1 MDRTKI
7 INKVIKEILSEAPGD
22 DLPKVDKSGK
32 SKVGDV
38 KISNG
43 IKSTITNID
52 KETGAIKWD
61 IAYLPNFDKL
71 FDDVTDLV
79 GTAKGVYTKAKGD
92 DVLRVIYDEARVL
105 RNKIR
110 THIRNEYPE
119 EYRRITMNEGELEE
133 MSTTG
138 GGAGSATFTPGT
150 GMQYATP
157 YAFKRVKKKKEE
169 VKENL
174 KDYIKISEPSFRKD
188 KNNPNFL
195 SGYIKYDTG
204 GGSSMALGKE
214 TMSGQIRRL
223 SSAEAVRQMDNIAK
237 KLNDSFDIEDIEVT
251 DLENGVVE
259 LFAVSDDFIDM
270 DPRSELSM
278 ALLEENENF
287 EMGDRVKLT
296 PDYEETPGEVFTITQ
311 TSGNRYFIADEDG
324 RGWYTYGD
332 QLVIADYELDE
343 GIGASLGPGPK
354 ASADGVKDNS
364 YVKEFGY
371 KLVPKKIK
379 GSGLEVK
386 QLFEAEGAGEFQE
399 KRIQAFDR
407 IEQELNDIYKMLSNA
422 KNETNEYYNDN
433 PSSYSVLKPTDLVLD
448 YIKDIKDLLKG
459 E

>member
-7 INKVIKEILSEAPGD
+7 INQVIKEILSEAPGD
-22 DLPKVDKSGK
+22 DLPKVDKTGK
-32 SKVGDV
+32 AKIGDV

-278 ALLEENENF
+278 ALLDEN
-287 EMGDRVKLT
+287 
-296 PDYEETPGEVFTITQ
+296 
-311 TSGNRYFIADEDG
+311 
-324 RGWYTYGD
+324 
-332 QLVIADYELDE
+332 
-343 GIGASLGPGPK
+343 IGATLGPGPK
-354 ASADGVKDNS
+354 ASADGVKNNS

-379 GSGLEVK
+379 GSGLIVK
-386 QLFEAEGAGEFQE
+386 QLFEAAESTDDFQGGRL
-399 KRIQAFDR
+399 KAFDR
-407 IEQELNDIYKMLSNA
+407 IEQEINDIYKMLSNA
-422 KNETNEYYNDN
+422 KNETAEYYKEN
-433 PSSYSVLKPTDLVLD
+433 PGSYSVVKPTDLVLD

>member
-7 INKVIKEILSEAPGD
+7 INQVIKEILSEAPGD

-259 LFAVSDDFIDM
+259 LFAVSDDFI
-270 DPRSELSM
+270 
-278 ALLEENENF
+278 N
-287 EMGDRVKLT
+287 GVK
-296 PDYEETPGEVFTITQ
+296 
-311 TSGNRYFIADEDG
+311 
-324 RGWYTYGD
+324 
-332 QLVIADYELDE
+332 E
-343 GIGASLGPGPK
+343 GVGATLGPGPK
-354 ASADGVKDNS
+354 ASEDGVKDNA
-364 YVKEFGY
+364 YVKQFKY
-371 KLVPKKIK
+371 KLVPKKNGTYVQK
-379 GSGLEVK
+379 GSGLEVNK
-386 QLFEAEGAGEFQE
+386 LF
-399 KRIQAFDR
+399 
-407 IEQELNDIYKMLSNA
+407 
-422 KNETNEYYNDN
+422 
-433 PSSYSVLKPTDLVLD
+433 
-448 YIKDIKDLLKG
+448 
-459 E
+459 

>member
-7 INKVIKEILSEAPGD
+7 INQVIKEILSEAPGD
-22 DLPKVDKSGK
+22 DLPKVDKTGK
-32 SKVGDV
+32 AKIGDV

-71 FDDVTDLV
+71 FDGVTDLV

-278 ALLEENENF
+278 ALLDEN
-287 EMGDRVKLT
+287 
-296 PDYEETPGEVFTITQ
+296 
-311 TSGNRYFIADEDG
+311 
-324 RGWYTYGD
+324 
-332 QLVIADYELDE
+332 
-343 GIGASLGPGPK
+343 IGATLGPGPK
-354 ASADGVKDNS
+354 ASADGVKNNS

-379 GSGLEVK
+379 GSGLIVK
-386 QLFEAEGAGEFQE
+386 QLFEAAESTDDFQGGRL
-399 KRIQAFDR
+399 KAFDR
-407 IEQELNDIYKMLSNA
+407 IEQEINDIYKMLSNA
-422 KNETNEYYNDN
+422 KNETAEYYKEN
-433 PSSYSVLKPTDLVLD
+433 PGSYSVVKPTDLVLD

>member
-7 INKVIKEILSEAPGD
+7 INQVIKEILSEAPGD

-32 SKVGDV
+32 AKIGDV

-278 ALLEENENF
+278 ALLDEN
-287 EMGDRVKLT
+287 
-296 PDYEETPGEVFTITQ
+296 
-311 TSGNRYFIADEDG
+311 
-324 RGWYTYGD
+324 
-332 QLVIADYELDE
+332 
-343 GIGASLGPGPK
+343 IGATLGPGPK
-354 ASADGVKDNS
+354 ASADGVKNNS

-379 GSGLEVK
+379 GSGLIVK
-386 QLFEAEGAGEFQE
+386 QLFEAAESTDDFQGGRL
-399 KRIQAFDR
+399 KAFDR
-407 IEQELNDIYKMLSNA
+407 IEQEINDIYKMLSNA
-422 KNETNEYYNDN
+422 KNETAEYYKEN
-433 PSSYSVLKPTDLVLD
+433 PGSYSVVKPTDLVLD

>member
-1 MDRTKI
+1 MDKTKI
-7 INKVIKEILSEAPGD
+7 INRIVKEVLSEAPGD

-32 SKVGDV
+32 AKVGDV

-43 IKSTITNID
+43 IKSTITDID
-52 KETGAIKWD
+52 KITGAIKWKID
-61 IAYLPNFDKL
+61 YLPNFDKL

-79 GTAKGVYTKAKGD
+79 GTAKGVYTKAKDD
-92 DVLRVIYDEARVL
+92 DVLRVIYDESRLL

-119 EYRRITMNEGELEE
+119 EYRRITMSEGELEE

-174 KDYIKISEPSFRKD
+174 KDYIKVSEPRFVRP
-188 KNNPNFL
+188 KNTPNFL
-195 SGYIKYDTG
+195 FGYIKYDTG
-204 GGSSMALGKE
+204 GGVSTALGKE

-223 SSAEAVRQMDNIAK
+223 SSQEALRQAEEIGK
-237 KLNDSFDIEDIEVT
+237 KLSKKF
-251 DLENGVVE
+251 DLEDLDINDFENGTVE
-259 LFAVSDDFIDM
+259 IFAVSDDFIDM
-270 DPRSELSM
+270 DPSAVRAGAIS
-278 ALLEENENF
+278 
-287 EMGDRVKLT
+287 
-296 PDYEETPGEVFTITQ
+296 
-311 TSGNRYFIADEDG
+311 
-324 RGWYTYGD
+324 
-332 QLVIADYELDE
+332 LDE
-343 GIGASLGPGPK
+343 SIGATLGPGPK

-371 KLVPKKIK
+371 KLVPSKIK

-386 QLFEAEGAGEFQE
+386 QLFEAAETTDEFQSGRL
-399 KRIQAFDR
+399 KAFDR
-407 IEQELNDIYKMLSNA
+407 IEQEINDIYKMLSNA
-422 KNETNEYYNDN
+422 KNETAEYYKDN
-433 PSSYSVLKPTDLVLD
+433 PGSYGVVKPTDLVLD